1 MQPHILEGYICG
13 TWWLGSYWLK
23 RDRQQRDVAEE
34 RKWKMDRKDEWGWG
48 VSSTIAASCPEKSIH
63 HFHVF
68 VSWLTLAIA
77 RSVAMM
83 TCRID
88 EVQAGVASRGLGWR
102 WSIQMCE
109 VGPGWTTRGTRW
121 RSWCHPLPSLTIS
134 ICRHTLMQATYKA
147 WTVYSGAYS
156 SKSSKTQVSTC
167 QHTGTHYRD
176 VDTDLQ
182 EFMTLQPYH
191 KDNILYNV

>member
-23 RDRQQRDVAEE
+23 KDRQQRDVAEE

-83 TCRID
+83 THRID

-102 WSIQMCE
+102 WSNQMWCE

-121 RSWCHPLPSLTIS
+121 RSWCYPLPSLTIS
-134 ICRHTLMQATYKA
+134 ICRHTLMQATYKV
-147 WTVYSGAYS
+147 W
-156 SKSSKTQVSTC
+156 
-167 QHTGTHYRD
+167 
-176 VDTDLQ
+176 
-182 EFMTLQPYH
+182 
-191 KDNILYNV
+191 NVFWCIFK